1 ESQIRRRPHTPVHDP
16 ARVRVPAYHP
26 DTPEV
31 RQDWAQYYDQ
41 VSEADA
47 DAGERLKELEESGL
61 VDETIDFYYADH
73 GSRMPRS
80 KRWASNVGLQVSLIV
95 YIPETFK
102 GLRPPECRA
111 GGKSDRLVSF
121 VGFAPT
127 LLSLAGIEPPG
138 WMQGHAFLG
147 AYQRPPQPFLYGF
160 R

>member
-1 ESQIRRRPHTPVHDP
+1 
-16 ARVRVPAYHP
+16 
-26 DTPEV
+26 
-31 RQDWAQYYDQ
+31 
-41 VSEADA
+41 EADA

-61 VDETIDFYYADH
+61 VDETIVFYYADH
-73 GSRMPRS
+73 GSGMPRS
-80 KRWASNVGLQVSLIV
+80 KRWPYNSGLQVPLIV

-102 GLRPPECRA
+102 GLRPPEYRA

-121 VGFAPT
+121 VDFAPT

-160 R
+160 RGRMDERYDLVRTVTDGRHVYVRNYMPHKIYGQHI